1 MISSPLPKV
10 WPKMLCR
17 VCNQISSKASGKP
30 FAYYSR
36 TASASSSNPKTTLYE
51 KQASRTNVP
60 NASSDRAP
68 EVTTRQVVSLK
79 SSERTIA
86 GEEAPSKS
94 SVKNG
99 TPRVDEWISSKR
111 KQLPSA
117 IDLSEVVGTLS
128 PPYAPPS
135 PAARGVNPPFLR
147 GGKRGGVSLIEDKIG
162 ADPGWVKQM
171 TVELIRII
179 PVGRYT
185 NEHSNIAHELMRY
198 LSKLGNEAATVEA
211 LLHRLISEE
220 ESSGDKFR
228 LTSSYYTI
236 AIDAWA
242 KEAAAAARKEVLDIA
257 RIEMQETAPE
267 RAQQILRLM
276 HERYVNRGNKKRAR
290 PGVEA
295 FTAVLDAW
303 AQSKLPA
310 APKRAEQILNWI
322 DRLNVEGTLDFR
334 ANVYSFSSVI
344 NAYAKQGLAEDA
356 ERLLGVMV
364 DGMEMQERQ
373 VDNDNEFCDGLK
385 PSEGTSADI
394 NHLVARPN
402 VYTFTS
408 VINAWAN
415 TNNGEYAAQRANKVF
430 SQLERL
436 HKETGDPDLK
446 PNTVCLTSLM
456 LAWARSGSA
465 KQIKEADQIFTRLKE
480 IQQTVKSEGNGAD
493 GISTFSYN
501 NYIYAIAKSSL
512 PDAADRAESLLND
525 LLEKKIDGHT
535 GVVTPNDTTWTIV
548 AQAFA
553 QKGDGEGAEKIMLRR
568 HEANRNKIC
577 ESRPT
582 AFFYNTVLNA
592 WSRRALTSPDAV
604 NSCQRLLDWLEEQS
618 KKENSFIKPDVVS
631 YSITLSAWNRSNDP
645 NATSRSLEILQRME
659 EQVQR
664 GNVNARPNSVAFNVM
679 MATLAKQKEEGSY
692 LEAVKFLERIEA
704 LHKEGAYGPI
714 LTLHTY
720 NSALSGCAWHG
731 DRKAGEI
738 AENILDRM
746 ENNEE
751 ASLNPDI
758 YSYNFALAAWARNSS
773 SNDNAPGRAYHV
785 LNRME
790 DIANANSFKFAL
802 TACLNSREEEA
813 IDMALEIIRKMENN
827 YRKSGDD
834 DMKPSSALFRRL
846 LQTVSKQGENASAIA
861 VETLIKEM
869 DELNGCETMR
879 TKGECYAYALTTCA
893 SSKDTKRV
901 EVAERL
907 LNRMESILEVPEPVT
922 HHYEAVLLTLSNC
935 HDADIHERASKIYKH
950 MQERFK
956 AGDSDVVPSI
966 HCYSEPCAFSKV
978 FLLFFFSA
986 DPPLTTI

>member
-1 MISSPLPKV
+1 M
-10 WPKMLCR
+10 
-17 VCNQISSKASGKP
+17 
-30 FAYYSR
+30 
-36 TASASSSNPKTTLYE
+36 
-51 KQASRTNVP
+51 
-60 NASSDRAP
+60 
-68 EVTTRQVVSLK
+68 
-79 SSERTIA
+79 
-86 GEEAPSKS
+86 
-94 SVKNG
+94 
-99 TPRVDEWISSKR
+99 DEWMSSKR

-322 DRLNVEGTLDFR
+322 DRLNVEGTLNFR

-402 VYTFTS
+402 VYTFTSVINAWANTNNGEYAAQRANKVFSQLERLHKETGDPDLKPNTVCLTSLMLAWARSGSAKQIKEADQIFTRLKEIQQTVKSYTFTS

-869 DELNGCETMR
+869 DELNGCESMR